1 LNASN
6 DEIAAAHF
14 LLATAYYMENKS
26 SNMRQEIDRT
36 LQLSPDHLF
45 ANLFKTRLN
54 LIEGDLKA
62 FSNRLSKLEKLYPD
76 NEDVKFL
83 LAKQAALDHKYPRAI
98 SILTELSKNVQHRN
112 ITMELAKNYW
122 QSGDKDNSISE
133 LKGWLRNHPDDTPVE
148 MLLAQFYINNKSN
161 DKAMALYQKIIE
173 KQPENVVILNNL
185 AWLYLEKNPAKGM
198 EYAAS
203 ALKLMPDNAL
213 IEDTMASLALKNGDR
228 DKALE
233 FSAAAA
239 AKLPDNVDVQLNY
252 SRALVANGSQEKA
265 RRILQK
271 LLKKSKDIDQKRLI
285 SKELDSIK

>member
-1 LNASN
+1 
-6 DEIAAAHF
+6 
-14 LLATAYYMENKS
+14 
-26 SNMRQEIDRT
+26 
-36 LQLSPDHLF
+36 
-45 ANLFKTRLN
+45 
-54 LIEGDLKA
+54 
-62 FSNRLSKLEKLYPD
+62 
-76 NEDVKFL
+76 
-83 LAKQAALDHKYPRAI
+83 
-98 SILTELSKNVQHRN
+98 
-112 ITMELAKNYW
+112 
-122 QSGDKDNSISE
+122 
-133 LKGWLRNHPDDTPVE
+133 
-148 MLLAQFYINNKSN
+148 LAQFYINKKSN